1 MLKGKSHYRRGGRKR
16 CGYSGGRNL
25 RIVDCRLVVSTEK
38 HPPVA
43 GKKIIVSCRGAS
55 SYVEEA
61 FKVSFEL
68 NINNKLWAVP
78 CFCCRGVGLGWDDF
92 G

>member
-1 MLKGKSHYRRGGRKR
+1 MWLFWGPESTHRRLQACRFYRKASTG
-16 CGYSGGRNL
+16 
-25 RIVDCRLVVSTEK
+25 CRE
-38 HPPVA
+38 
-43 GKKIIVSCRGAS
+43 KIIVSCRDAS